1 MKEKNTALGRAF
13 SQYVMEHPRFA
24 EQLPF
29 HAHIVFQIVKN
40 EAYSVWAERIGREG
54 ADPDQPVVYV
64 IVEDF
69 DPATGEICG
78 QPQLKELVKH

>member
-1 MKEKNTALGRAF
+1 MKEKNAALGRAF
-13 SQYVMEHPRFA
+13 TQYVLEHPDLA

-29 HAHIVFQIVKN
+29 RAHLIFQIMSD
-40 EAYSVWAERIGREG
+40 EAYNAWAERIGREG

-69 DPATGEICG
+69 DPATGEIRRR
-78 QPQLKELVKH
+78 PQLKELVKY